1 MTPIESM
8 PDLPEIKPITTELA
22 RLEPPAPAPVGA
34 LSLESAFRAVVD
46 GTIKAEHVAVMK
58 ELLAMDAERKFNA
71 AFVSLQADLPTIVA
85 TTVITNRGKYERFE
99 DIMRVVGPLLTKHG
113 FTVSF
118 SQDFKENRI
127 VETCTLSHAAGHSRP
142 NSFAVR
148 AGGRADS
155 DTQADCKASTTAKRN
170 ALCNALNIVIRQDV
184 LLSEDNDATI
194 EGDPNAFLTPALAFE
209 IEHRAQEVQA
219 NIPALLKFAGAASF
233 ATIAANKYTEL
244 DAILRRKEQAA
255 K

>member
-1 MTPIESM
+1 MTPHIEA
-8 PDLPEIKPITTELA
+8 ELVPQAGAVA
-22 RLEPPAPAPVGA
+22 RIEPAGA
-34 LSLESAFRAVVD
+34 LSLESAFRAVVE
-46 GTIKAEHVAVMK
+46 GTIKQEHVAVMK

-148 AGGRADS
+148 AGGKADS

-184 LLSEDNDATI
+184 LNEENDAGI
-194 EGDPNAFLTPALAFE
+194 EGDPNKHLTPEQAFELERRVNETNSNHGAFL
-209 IEHRAQEVQA
+209 R
-219 NIPALLKFAGAASF
+219 FAGAAKFSE
-233 ATIAANKYTEL
+233 IPANKYAEL
-244 DAILRRKEQAA
+244 DSMLRRKEQSPR
-255 K
+255 